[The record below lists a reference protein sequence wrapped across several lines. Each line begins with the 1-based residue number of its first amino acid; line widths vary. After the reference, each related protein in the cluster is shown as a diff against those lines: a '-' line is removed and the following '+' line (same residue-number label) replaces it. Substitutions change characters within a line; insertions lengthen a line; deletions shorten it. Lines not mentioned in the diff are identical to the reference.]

1 METTQQ
7 NSPDTLCAEIL
18 AEAARESQ
26 EIRRKA
32 ELEAS
37 SLLAAATSEA
47 EKIRRQ
53 ALEQA
58 QTKAKRRKEMI
69 LETVT
74 VEKRRMR
81 LARVEASLESI
92 REEIRRRLPAQ
103 NSECRETI
111 VALAL
116 EAVGRM
122 PANDLV
128 VKISAGDQ
136 AALGNELAE
145 EIIRRAQRPQLH
157 LVISADAAMTGGD
170 VTVQNAG
177 GSQFWDN
184 RLRSRLERLWPELR
198 RQMAIAGGLIA
209 ENNANGENV

>member
-1 METTQQ
+1 MEPTQP

-18 AEAARESQ
+18 AEAGRESQ

-37 SLLAAATSEA
+37 TLLAAAAAEA
-47 EKIRRQ
+47 EKIRRETI
-53 ALEQA
+53 EQA
-58 QTKAKRRKEMI
+58 RTKAKRRKEVI
-69 LETVT
+69 LETIT

-81 LARVEASLESI
+81 SARVEASLESL
-92 REEIRRRLPAQ
+92 REEIRRRLAAQ
-103 NSECRETI
+103 NSDGRETV

-116 EAVGRM
+116 EAVGQM

-136 AALGNELAE
+136 AAFGNGLAE

-157 LVISADAAMTGGD
+157 LAISTDAAMTGGD
-170 VTVQNAG
+170 VAVQNAG

-198 RQMAIAGGLIA
+198 RQMAIAGGLIT
-209 ENNANGENV
+209 ESNANGENV